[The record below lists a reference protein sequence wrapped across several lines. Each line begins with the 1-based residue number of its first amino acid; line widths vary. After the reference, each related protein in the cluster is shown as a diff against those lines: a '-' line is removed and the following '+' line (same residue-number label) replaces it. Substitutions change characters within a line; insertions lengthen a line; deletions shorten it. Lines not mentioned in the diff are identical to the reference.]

1 MGEILIESGL
11 DAHPSFVT
19 SRLRPDIVDWR
30 TEPIKEREVNLEWVE
45 TRLDDALFE
54 SMLSPLVRQALERI
68 FIPEKSSQGREA
80 GLCGLYVLHRE
91 LGLILQ
97 NDESRTIFPKVL
109 PGESWE
115 DLSTCVEGAIL
126 PAGRSEFRAALD
138 GDAPS
143 FQGNWPLLPDRIS
156 RAASLFVWTARF
168 DWGRVMALKTS
179 PEGNPGKYF
188 ASFKERAGEFEDF
201 LRGLLDRWMFD
212 ATLEVFWGRILGN
225 IPSQFTPLRGSASP
239 EWRRTLPVPVSGDGG
254 GGMEILLA
262 GEYWKSPGEGW
273 MRTLRKESRNKE
285 SLAFQP
291 RAGAGEGGESL
302 VIPVDLWGLFPLG
315 DVRFRA
321 EIVRKF
327 DVPDFLLKLRRARAL
342 ALRSLYRHLLYPGRL
357 SILSFWIP
365 EAECFDQGLVGE
377 LPVLVD
383 PDILND
389 AFVTLILPSDGY
401 RKGVEGILRPADL
414 LFRNPRKPSRI
425 SLLLRHCTPER
436 ARNSVFP
443 RVLRIEGLTE
453 KNLEGVVSVRE
464 FLASQGISQSFQKE
478 RSQ

>member
-1 MGEILIESGL
+1 MGQILLESGQEANL
-11 DAHPSFVT
+11 SGVL
-19 SRLRPDIVDWR
+19 SRIRPEDVKR
-30 TEPIKEREVNLEWVE
+30 RRESCRERGIQVEWVE
-45 TRLDDALFE
+45 NRLDDALFE

-68 FIPEKSSQGREA
+68 FLSEKSSQDREA
-80 GLCGLYVLHRE
+80 GLCGIYVLHRE

-115 DLSTCVEGAIL
+115 DLSTYVEGAII
-126 PAGRSEFRAALD
+126 PSGRPEFRAALE
-138 GDAPS
+138 GDTPS
-143 FQGNWPLLPDRIS
+143 FQESWPLLPDRIS
-156 RAASLFVWTARF
+156 RASNLFVWTARF
-168 DWGRVMALKTS
+168 DWGRVMVLKTS
-179 PEGNPGKYF
+179 PEGNSGKDF
-188 ASFKERAGEFEDF
+188 ASFKERAGEFEAF
-201 LRGLLDRWMFD
+201 LRSLLDQWMLD

-225 IPSQFTPLRGSASP
+225 IPAQFTPLRGSASP
-239 EWRRTLPVPVSGDGG
+239 EWRRTLPVPVSGDSGG
-254 GGMEILLA
+254 EVELLLA
-262 GEYWKSPGEGW
+262 GDYWKSPGEGW
-273 MRTLRKESRNKE
+273 MRTLRKESRKKE
-285 SLAFQP
+285 SLASQP

-302 VIPVDLWGLFPLG
+302 VVPVDLWGLFPLG

-327 DVPDFLLKLRRARAL
+327 DVPDFLQKLRRARAL

-365 EAECFDQGLVGE
+365 EAECFDQALVGE

-383 PDILND
+383 PAILDD

-401 RKGVEGILRPADL
+401 RKGIEGILRPADL
-414 LFRNPRKPSRI
+414 LFRNPRKPGRI
-425 SLLLRHCTPER
+425 SLLLRNCTPER
-436 ARNSVFP
+436 AKNSVFP

-464 FLASQGISQSFQKE
+464 FLASQGISP
-478 RSQ
+478 SQ

>member
-1 MGEILIESGL
+1 MEEILIESGQ
-11 DAHPSFVT
+11 DAHPSFVS
-19 SRLRPDIVDWR
+19 SRLRSEIVNLR
-30 TEPIKEREVNLEWVE
+30 TEPIKGREVNLEWVE

-54 SMLSPLVRQALERI
+54 SMLSPLVRQALERV
-68 FIPEKSSQGREA
+68 FVSEKSSQGQKV
-80 GLCGLYVLHRE
+80 GLCGIYVLHRE

-115 DLSTCVEGAIL
+115 DLSSYVEGAII
-126 PAGRSEFRAALD
+126 PSGRPEFRAALE
-138 GDAPS
+138 GETPS
-143 FQGNWPLLPDRIS
+143 FQGSWPLLPDRIS

-168 DWGRVMALKTS
+168 DWGRVTVLKTS
-179 PEGNPGKYF
+179 PEGDFEKDF
-188 ASFKERAGEFEDF
+188 ASFKERAGEFEAF
-201 LRGLLDRWMFD
+201 LRGLLDRWMLD

-225 IPSQFTPLRGSASP
+225 IPPQFTPNRGSSSP
-239 EWRRTLPVPVSGDGG
+239 EWRRTLPVLVSEDGG
-254 GGMEILLA
+254 EEVELILA
-262 GEYWKSPGEGW
+262 GDYWKSPGEGW
-273 MRTLRKESRNKE
+273 MRTLRKESRKKE

-302 VIPVDLWGLFPLG
+302 VVPVDLWGLFPLG

-357 SILSFWIP
+357 SILSFWVP

-383 PDILND
+383 PAILDD

-414 LFRNPRKPSRI
+414 LFRNPRKPGRI
-425 SLLLRHCTPER
+425 SLLLRHCSPER